1 MGCVIKMSGSCPGAV
16 QHRAMDVGLVY
27 KSLMKKMDGCEVQTD
42 CCGCRGHVC
51 KRALRQLQELASHG
65 RGQSIGSSLQMLEP
79 QNTENKQL
87 QSVHEGCCLSAHVLT
102 GHLSVFCGEMS
113 IQVLCPFSNWIFCL
127 FVVEL
132 QEFVDIFWILNSCQ
146 INVFQI
152 FYFILCIV
160 FPLIM
165 SCNVQKFFILMR
177 SN

>member
-1 MGCVIKMSGSCPGAV
+1 MSDSCPGAV
-16 QHRAMDVGLVY
+16 QHRGMDIGLVC
-27 KSLMKKMDGCEVQTD
+27 KSLMKKMDVKSRLIVLYAEGMLVSKPSVISRNQLAM
-42 CCGCRGHVC
+42 RGDS
-51 KRALRQLQELASHG
+51 LQDQVSKC
-65 RGQSIGSSLQMLEP
+65 QSIRIQKM
-79 QNTENKQL
+79 
-87 QSVHEGCCLSAHVLT
+87 QSVHEGCCVSSHVLT
-102 GHLSVFCGEMS
+102 GHLYVLCGEMS

-160 FPLIM
+160 FPLTM
-165 SCNVQKFFILMR
+165 SFDVQKFFILMS